1 MSKKGGKSTP
11 KQLDKTENRV
21 TPTNEFIPGI
31 PDTEWDFLNEVD
43 QVNHFQHF
51 DFWSKLRFF
60 STIFEFW

>member
-43 QVNHFQHF
+43 QVY
-51 DFWSKLRFF
+51 
-60 STIFEFW
+60 STCIYNIFLYL